1 MSLFFHVH
9 LVPIPTAKACWVVA
23 LRRMVFT
30 FVIMWEYR
38 ILYEKADFF
47 FCEGLEGGGTYTALH
62 LAYTVTSKCFLI
74 PFLWSNT
81 LWQTFLNNYF
91 PTSGEFGGYS
101 KVTIHTLFWYIKSG
115 RHSFFLFF
123 FFWNSVCPSECLK
136 EQFSDQISRTPVH
149 QANPKPFCSVNSVSL
164 IWHLNGPKIFEF
176 VRQDPSHILNFLD

>member
-123 FFWNSVCPSECLK
+123 FFLEQRMSVRMSQRTVFRSNLKDACPSSE
-136 EQFSDQISRTPVH
+136 S
-149 QANPKPFCSVNSVSL
+149 
-164 IWHLNGPKIFEF
+164 
-176 VRQDPSHILNFLD
+176 